1 MVPTWSSTGGV
12 IAANGRFVAPPTS
25 GNVVIT
31 AEYEDNGITKTAQ
44 FNVNVIVDSE
54 ES

>member
-1 MVPTWSSTGGV
+1 MYLQ
-12 IAANGRFVAPPTS
+12 N
-25 GNVVIT
+25 IT